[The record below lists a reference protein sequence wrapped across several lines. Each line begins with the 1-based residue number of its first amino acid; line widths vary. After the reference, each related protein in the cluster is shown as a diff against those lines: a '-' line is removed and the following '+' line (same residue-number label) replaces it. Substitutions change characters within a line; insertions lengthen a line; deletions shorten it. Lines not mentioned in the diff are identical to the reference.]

1 MSPDE
6 EGRII
11 MAVTKRDLVTWAET
25 LQLLAQLVLVAVEA
39 LADDQPVDFEA
50 VKIRTTPADA
60 LRRAR
65 QQQDPNRG

>member
-1 MSPDE
+1 
-6 EGRII
+6 
-11 MAVTKRDLVTWAET
+11 MAVTKRDLVTWTET
-25 LQLLAQLVLVAVEA
+25 LQLLAQLVLAAVEA

-65 QQQDPNRG
+65 EQTEQQNKR